1 MDTESYTQAI
11 AAILRGR
18 KAELNMSNDDLVAK
32 SGIPE
37 RTFSRLLSG
46 ERPMRMGQFF
56 ELVDALGLEPGEVMG
71 LAKKKAA
78 EISSTGAAN
87 NSR

>member
-1 MDTESYTQAI
+1 MDTESYTHAI

-56 ELVDALGLEPGEVMG
+56 ELVDALSLEPSELMR

-78 EISSTGAAN
+78 EASSASSAN
-87 NSR
+87 SNG